1 MTLSILGMLLMV
13 VFDLQVHSKR
23 SRGYADSLYHNF
35 RHAVGVD
42 VRTAAGAP
50 VQGIPGRTGK

>member
-1 MTLSILGMLLMV
+1 MSLSILGMLLMV

-50 VQGIPGRTGK
+50 VSVK